1 MQGMVPVM
9 WMVWGALVLIMLALK
24 VYSGRVTR
32 NEDDHL
38 VLDSAFDN
46 LRAEQAA
53 IMARV
58 NRIEPLRKVS
68 LWLAVAATA
77 FVLGYYVIDVMSQ
90 FK

>member
-1 MQGMVPVM
+1 MVPVM

-53 IMARV
+53 IMEKV
-58 NRIEPLRKVS
+58 HKIEPLKKVS

-77 FVLGYYVIDVMSQ
+77 FVVGYYVIDVMSQ

>member
-46 LRAEQAA
+46 LRAEQVA
-53 IMARV
+53 IMEKV
-58 NRIEPLRKVS
+58 HKIEPLKKVS

-77 FVLGYYVIDVMSQ
+77 FVVGYYVIDVMSQ

>member
-53 IMARV
+53 IMEKV
-58 NRIEPLRKVS
+58 HKIEPLKKVS

>member
-53 IMARV
+53 IMAKV
-58 NRIEPLRKVS
+58 HKIEPLKKVS

>member
-1 MQGMVPVM
+1 M

-53 IMARV
+53 IMEKV
-58 NRIEPLRKVS
+58 HKIEPLKKVS

-77 FVLGYYVIDVMSQ
+77 FVVGYYVIDVMSQ

>member
-53 IMARV
+53 IMAKV
-58 NRIEPLRKVS
+58 HKIEPLKKVS

-77 FVLGYYVIDVMSQ
+77 FVVGYYVIDVMSQ

>member
-1 MQGMVPVM
+1 
-9 WMVWGALVLIMLALK
+9 MLALK

-53 IMARV
+53 IMEKV
-58 NRIEPLRKVS
+58 HKIEPLKKVS

>member
-1 MQGMVPVM
+1 MTGMVPVM
-9 WMVWGALVLIMLALK
+9 WMVWGAFVLIMVVLK
-24 VYSGRVTR
+24 MYSGKLTR
-32 NEDDHL
+32 YEDDQL
-38 VLDSAFDN
+38 ILDSAFDHIK
-46 LRAEQAA
+46 AEQDA